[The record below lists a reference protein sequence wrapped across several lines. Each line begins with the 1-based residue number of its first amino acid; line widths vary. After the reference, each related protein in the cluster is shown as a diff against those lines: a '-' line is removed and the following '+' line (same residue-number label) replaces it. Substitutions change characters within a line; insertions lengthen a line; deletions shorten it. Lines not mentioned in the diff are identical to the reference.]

1 MHPKTKAQLMD
12 GVHRMMN
19 SEDFKAMLKLAS
31 KFHTYSWSNQMLI
44 WSQMP
49 DATRVAGYQT
59 WKKKLKRQVL
69 KGAKAIWIM
78 APRPWA
84 KTNDDGDQENGI
96 WFKAVRVF
104 DVSQTDG
111 EPLPAWKPVE
121 LEGEDKD
128 GLLARVEALISGEG
142 LRLEDCKG
150 SAYGW
155 YDRQGKR
162 IGIRQSLSPLHRTK
176 TLVHELAHHFQED
189 VASNA
194 HTESVAESTAFTV
207 MNHFGQE
214 TNEYSFAYVA
224 TWAADEKVFMACL
237 DRINKASR
245 TIIDRLEVAA

>member
-1 MHPKTKAQLMD
+1 MHAKTKAQLTA
-12 GVHRMMN
+12 GVRAMMN
-19 SEDFKAMLKLAS
+19 SDKFKEMLRTAS
-31 KFHTYSWSNQMLI
+31 KFHTYSLNNQILI

-59 WKKKLKRQVL
+59 WKKKFKRQVL
-69 KGAKAIWIM
+69 KGAKSIYIM

-84 KTNDDGDQENGI
+84 KTNDDGDQEEGI

-111 EPLPAWKPVE
+111 EPLPDWAPTE

-189 VASNA
+189 VESNA
-194 HTESVAESTAFTV
+194 HTESVAESAAYCV
-207 MNHFGQE
+207 MSHFGQD

-237 DRINKASR
+237 DRITKASR
-245 TIIDRLEVAA
+245 TIIDRLEVTT